1 MEKKQSRAF
10 TLIELLV
17 VIAVL
22 ALLMGI
28 LMPALQKV
36 RRSAWRTFCAN
47 NQRQWGVALH
57 MYAADNDGFF
67 PDNTNSYDISW
78 MGTKM
83 ADFWKKYLFEDNK
96 KTRDKKDR
104 AHILFCPTDKWH
116 RLADLWRNDDPQADQ
131 KPVVIG
137 YFYLPHRNVSSGWD
151 YNCNGTAEWH
161 ARKKIGGKYHAAP
174 VMSDRLQ
181 GMGTWSL
188 SGNEGDVTWETT
200 NKDGTVVLTA
210 THAKPSS
217 GVPEGGNFLFE
228 DGRVEWHN
236 WNVKDARGTIDIGSK
251 GGSWLCFY
259 KLPGI
264 PVGDKAI

>member
-1 MEKKQSRAF
+1 MVKNHRSAF

-47 NQRQWGVALH
+47 NERQWGVALH
-57 MYAADNDGFF
+57 MYAADCDGFF
-67 PDNTNSYDISW
+67 PDNTEGYDISW
-78 MGTKM
+78 MGPGM
-83 ADFWKKYLFEDNK
+83 MNFWKRYLVGYENTKEEKPRED
-96 KTRDKKDR
+96 
-104 AHILFCPTDKWH
+104 ILFCPTDKWH
-116 RLADLWRNDDPQADQ
+116 RLADLWSQSDGIHH
-131 KPVVIG
+131 VVTG
-137 YFYLPHRNVSSGWD
+137 YFYLPHRDINSGWD
-151 YNCNGTAEWH
+151 YSCTGIAEWH
-161 ARKKIGGKYHAAP
+161 SRKKFGGKFNAAP

-181 GMGTWSL
+181 GMGTWSP
-188 SGNEGDVTWETT
+188 SANEGKVTWETT
-200 NKDGTVVLTA
+200 NTDGTRVLSA
-210 THAKPSS
+210 THAKPST

-236 WNVKDARGTIDIGSK
+236 WNIHDARGTIDLGSK
-251 GGSWLCFY
+251 GGDWLCFY

-264 PVGDKAI
+264 REGDKRS

>member
-1 MEKKQSRAF
+1 MRRKQVNAF

-17 VIAVL
+17 VISVL
-22 ALLMGI
+22 AVLMGI
-28 LMPALQKV
+28 LLPALGKV
-36 RRSAWRTFCAN
+36 RRSSWRTFCAN

-67 PDNTNSYDISW
+67 PDNTDGYDISW

-83 ADFWKKYLFEDNK
+83 ANFWKKYLVEDK
-96 KTRDKKDR
+96 KTSEKKDR
-104 AHILFCPTDKWH
+104 AHVLFCPTDKWH

-131 KPVVIG
+131 KPVVTG

-151 YNCNGTAEWH
+151 YNCNGIAEWH
-161 ARKKIGGKYHAAP
+161 ARKKFGGKYHAAP

-181 GMGTWSL
+181 GVGTWSP
-188 SGNEGDVTWETT
+188 SGNEGNVAWETA
-200 NKDGTVVLTA
+200 NKDGTAVLSA
-210 THAKPSS
+210 AHAKPSS

-228 DGRVEWHN
+228 DGRVEWRH
-236 WNVKDARGTIDIGSK
+236 WDIKDARGTIDIASK
-251 GGSWLCFY
+251 GGDWLCFY

-264 PVGDKAI
+264 PSGGKAI